1 MARNTATAKNKLP
14 VFGDNAEIDNSIVAD
29 TSGLRNTG
37 FQYNTTIKSAEVNTY
52 LKMLI
57 NGMSGL
63 IDSVY
68 DSGVNQGEIKA
79 TSTANEIK
87 NYIKLGLNNIIK
99 STTVDTAVH
108 ADEATNV
115 DAITNNDDGD
125 NANVNFAIGDQ
136 SFSKTV
142 NNVANATKA
151 TALDSI
157 DVGDSSHAVYFDSNG
172 KPVKIDTV
180 ANASNAD
187 NATKLTTART
197 ITLGDQ
203 LAGSATFDGTGD
215 ITIDATLTKKG
226 QDGKPIYIDSAG
238 KAIEVS
244 YIDQNILIAPDDS
257 QHTKLS
263 AGSLSNRWQNDP
275 TTSNSNIFIAD
286 GAKEMMDSSGNRTNV
301 GDSNKPVYFASGKP
315 VVTTALSLDDGV
327 KLGSSTYSVEKVYF
341 WSMWY
346 KYNPDFISIEG
357 ASSTII
363 TKDKWVNGLFKT
375 STVLKNKGYKVN
387 DFILLVGESSNSW
400 STFGFL
406 KISSLNDSDTY
417 FVGMIYST
425 LSANSGS
432 GSIYRIS
439 SFNDANNSFG
449 IPILLNN

>member
-14 VFGDNAEIDNSIVAD
+14 VFGDRAEIDNSIVAD

-37 FQYNTTIKSAEVNTY
+37 FQYNTTIKSPEMNTY

-79 TSTANEIK
+79 TSTADEIK

-125 NANVNFAIGDQ
+125 NANVEFAIGDQ

-197 ITLGDQ
+197 IMLGDE
-203 LAGSATFDGTGD
+203 LTGSATFDGTED
-215 ITIDATLTKKG
+215 ITINATFTRKG
-226 QDGKPIYIDSAG
+226 QDGKPIYIDSTG

-263 AGSLSNRWQNDP
+263 AGRLSDRWQNDP

-286 GAKEMMDSSGNRTNV
+286 GAKEMMDSLGNRTNV

-357 ASSTII
+357 VSSAI
-363 TKDKWVNGLFKT
+363 TKDKWVTGSFKT
-375 STVLKNKGYKVN
+375 STVLKNKGYKVG
-387 DFILLVGESSNSW
+387 DYILLVGESGNLW

-406 KISSLNDSDTY
+406 KISALNNSDTY
-417 FVGMIYST
+417 FVGIVYSI
-425 LSANSGS
+425 LSTNSGS

-439 SFNDANNSFG
+439 VFKDAVNSFG
-449 IPILLNN
+449 IPILLDN

>member
-14 VFGDNAEIDNSIVAD
+14 VFGDRAEIDNSIVAD

-37 FQYNTTIKSAEVNTY
+37 FQYNTTIKSPEMNTY

-79 TSTANEIK
+79 TSTADEIK

-115 DAITNNDDGD
+115 DAITNNDSED

-142 NNVANATKA
+142 NNVVHATKA
-151 TALDSI
+151 ASLDSI

-172 KPVKIDTV
+172 KPVKIDKV

-197 ITLGDQ
+197 IKLGNQ

-226 QDGKPIYIDSAG
+226 QNGRPIYISNNG
-238 KAIEVS
+238 KVMEVS
-244 YIDQNILIAPDDS
+244 YIDQSILIAPDNS
-257 QHTKLS
+257 QRTKLS
-263 AGSLSNRWQNDP
+263 AGKLSNRWQNDP
-275 TTSNSNIFIAD
+275 TTDNSSIFIAD
-286 GAKEMMDSSGNRTNV
+286 GAKEMMDSLGNRTNV
-301 GDSNKPVYFASGKP
+301 GNSNKPVYFASGKP

-327 KLGSSTYSVEKVYF
+327 KLGSSTYSVERASF

-346 KYNPDFISIEG
+346 KYNPDVIVIEG
-357 ASSTII
+357 VSSAI
-363 TKDKWVNGLFKT
+363 TKDKWVSGSFKT
-375 STVLKNKGYKVN
+375 STVLKNMGYKVG
-387 DFILLVGESSNSW
+387 DYILLIGESGNLW
-400 STFGFL
+400 SYFGFL
-406 KISSLNDSDTY
+406 RINALNDSDTY
-417 FVGMIYST
+417 FVGMVYSI
-425 LSANSGS
+425 LSANSAS

-439 SFNDANNSFG
+439 SFKDANTSFG
-449 IPILLNN
+449 MPILLDK

>member
-37 FQYNTTIKSAEVNTY
+37 FQYNTTIKSPEMNTY

-68 DSGVNQGEIKA
+68 DSGVSQGEIKA
-79 TSTANEIK
+79 TSTSDEIK

-125 NANVNFAIGDQ
+125 NANVKFTIGDQ

-142 NNVANATKA
+142 NNVVNATKA

-157 DVGDSSHAVYFDSNG
+157 DVGN
-172 KPVKIDTV
+172 
-180 ANASNAD
+180 
-187 NATKLTTART
+187 
-197 ITLGDQ
+197 
-203 LAGSATFDGTGD
+203 
-215 ITIDATLTKKG
+215 
-226 QDGKPIYIDSAG
+226 
-238 KAIEVS
+238 
-244 YIDQNILIAPDDS
+244 
-257 QHTKLS
+257 
-263 AGSLSNRWQNDP
+263 
-275 TTSNSNIFIAD
+275 
-286 GAKEMMDSSGNRTNV
+286 
-301 GDSNKPVYFASGKP
+301 SNKPVYFASGKP

-327 KLGSSTYSVEKVYF
+327 KLGSSTYSVEKASF

-357 ASSTII
+357 VSVAI

-375 STVLKNKGYKVN
+375 NTVLKNKGYKVN

-406 KISSLNDSDTY
+406 KISALNDSDTY
-417 FVGMIYST
+417 FVGMIYSI
-425 LSANSGS
+425 LSNNSGS

-439 SFNDANNSFG
+439 SFKDANTSFG
-449 IPILLNN
+449 IPILLDN

>member
-14 VFGDNAEIDNSIVAD
+14 VFGNSAEIDNSIVAD

-37 FQYNTTIKSAEVNTY
+37 FQYNTTIKSAEMNTY

-68 DSGVNQGEIKA
+68 DSAVSQGEIKA
-79 TSTANEIK
+79 TSTADEIK

-99 STTVDTAVH
+99 STTVDAAVH

-197 ITLGDQ
+197 IQLGDE

-215 ITIDATLTKKG
+215 ITINATFTKKG

-275 TTSNSNIFIAD
+275 TTGNSNIFIAD
-286 GAKEMMDSSGNRTNV
+286 GAEEMMDSSGNRTNV
-301 GDSNKPVYFASGKP
+301 GNSNKPVYFASGKP

-346 KYNPDFISIEG
+346 KYIPDFISIEG
-357 ASSTII
+357 VSSAI
-363 TKDKWVNGLFKT
+363 TKDKWVSGSFKT
-375 STVLKNKGYKVN
+375 STVLKDKGYKVN
-387 DFILLVGESSNSW
+387 DFILLVGESGNLW

-406 KISSLNDSDTY
+406 RITSLNNSDTY
-417 FVGMIYST
+417 FAGMVYST
-425 LSANSGS
+425 LTANSGS

-439 SFNDANNSFG
+439 VFKDANNSFG
-449 IPILLNN
+449 IPILLDN